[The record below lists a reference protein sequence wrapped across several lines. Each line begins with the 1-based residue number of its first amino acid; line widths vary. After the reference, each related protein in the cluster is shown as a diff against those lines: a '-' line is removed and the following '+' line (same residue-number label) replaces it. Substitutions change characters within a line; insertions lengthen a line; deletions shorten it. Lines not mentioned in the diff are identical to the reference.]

1 VGHHVVDGGV
11 LSNFPLKYL
20 LEPRHDTAAGVLGPT
35 ADGPRGGVLG
45 ILLDETKG
53 GRKPSPG
60 PARPGSA
67 KPEPATSDKGFGQLV
82 KDNLLVM
89 SNLDRLLSTM
99 TGAWDLETIEEYG
112 AEGLICRIPV
122 RGFDTLDFDMSDQA
136 TAELVES
143 GRGAMKRYL
152 G

>member
-35 ADGPRGGVLG
+35 ANAAPAGVLG
-45 ILLDETKG
+45 VLLDETKG
-53 GRKPSPG
+53 GRKPAPGTAKPG
-60 PARPGSA
+60 PA
-67 KPEPATSDKGFGQLV
+67 TNDKGFGQLV

-136 TAELVES
+136 MAELVES